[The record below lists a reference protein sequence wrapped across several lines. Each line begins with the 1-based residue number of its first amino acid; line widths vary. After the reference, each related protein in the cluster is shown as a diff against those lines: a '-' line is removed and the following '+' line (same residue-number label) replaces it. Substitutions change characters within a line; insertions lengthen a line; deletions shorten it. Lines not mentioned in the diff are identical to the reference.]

1 MFRVWLGSF
10 GQVRLS
16 SSSLGDVLLV
26 RRRGYSGC
34 RVVEDRKKT
43 GSRRRNVIK
52 EDLVAEEDEALEAV
66 SSTCGPVSRANG
78 DRRGLASGSNGC

>member
-1 MFRVWLGSF
+1 VD
-10 GQVRLS
+10 S
-16 SSSLGDVLLV
+16 S
-26 RRRGYSGC
+26 
-34 RVVEDRKKT
+34 RKKT